1 MPQLKIITPSENQTV
16 LGTQVTV
23 SFIVGDLEIGREG
36 HLHLWLDDN
45 HNNAS
50 PSAHLET
57 HFDYILSGLNP
68 GEHQLDLEVVKPD
81 HQSFTPRI
89 LQNVSFKT
97 QLLLSASPTPAIQKS
112 ELTAFIFDKTFI
124 GLVLGVLIITAG
136 ILIGRMTK
144 GHSD

>member
-36 HLHLWLDDN
+36 HLHLWLDDDPE
-45 HNNAS
+45 NAS
-50 PSAHLET
+50 SSAHLET

-68 GEHQLDLEVVKPD
+68 GEHKLSLEVVKPD
-81 HQSFTPRI
+81 HQSFSPKI
-89 LQNVSFKT
+89 LQKTTFQT
-97 QLLLSASPTPAIQKS
+97 QLLFTASPLPAIQKS
-112 ELTAFIFDKTFI
+112 EIAAFLFDKTFI

-136 ILIGRMTK
+136 FLIGRMTK
-144 GHSD
+144 GHLD